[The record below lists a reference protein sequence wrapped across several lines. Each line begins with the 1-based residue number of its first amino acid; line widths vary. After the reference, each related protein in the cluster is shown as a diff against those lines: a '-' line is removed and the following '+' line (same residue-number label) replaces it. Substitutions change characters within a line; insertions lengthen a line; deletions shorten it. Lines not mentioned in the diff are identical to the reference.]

1 MGIFCK
7 GKFSSKAGTVHCIG
21 YKPQVAVWLLTAVS
35 GSGPSPQ
42 EVNKSTL
49 QRQKEAFSTKLQHF
63 KIMMARLGFS
73 QVLLL
78 VGSEVDL
85 KQQDSEDKSVLHM
98 QKVMS
103 HGMTQAQ
110 EVMQILP
117 GHMFIGCSLVHRP
130 LPSPWAVDVSIRC
143 NLPCP

>member
-98 QKVMS
+98 QKVMVYAAQGLYLS
-103 HGMTQAQ
+103 LRCSIKTQANMKNGSPYSFAFYC
-110 EVMQILP
+110 V
-117 GHMFIGCSLVHRP
+117 SLT
-130 LPSPWAVDVSIRC
+130 LWYG
-143 NLPCP
+143 